1 MARSTGSQI
10 ASRREREVLGSDWIR
25 RFWSVV
31 TNAHPRRAI
40 EEASIPTAA
49 MTMGGFMGRH
59 LYGLFDVGW
68 WERRK
73 LAVVPLGGVTVRE

>member
-1 MARSTGSQI
+1 
-10 ASRREREVLGSDWIR
+10 
-25 RFWSVV
+25 
-31 TNAHPRRAI
+31 
-40 EEASIPTAA
+40 
-49 MTMGGFMGRH
+49 MGRH